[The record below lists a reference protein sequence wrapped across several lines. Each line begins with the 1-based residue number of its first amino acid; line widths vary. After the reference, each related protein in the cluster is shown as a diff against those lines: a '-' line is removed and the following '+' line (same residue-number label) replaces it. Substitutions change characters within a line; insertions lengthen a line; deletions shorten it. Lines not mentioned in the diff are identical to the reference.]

1 MHTLNVGLRLVCGT
15 IIFMMLGIGAA
26 WAPGSIP
33 LDEVMDQL
41 KENEKL
47 IAEINAELKSQ
58 NLEAPKVICVG
69 VALRRKM
76 DRPRRRPCRA
86 IRVRGR
92 HA

>member
-1 MHTLNVGLRLVCGT
+1 
-15 IIFMMLGIGAA
+15 MMLGIGAA

-69 VALRRKM
+69 VALRRKL
-76 DRPRRRPCRA
+76 DRARRRPCGA
-86 IRVRGR
+86 IRVRDR